1 MSNENHPDLGAL
13 ERLAEL
19 YDKGLLTREEFD
31 HQKAAI
37 LAGPALTQAPQGEGP
52 EAPLQAPAADPAR
65 PTRRAPVVLL
75 VSAAIAVAAV
85 GAVFWMLW
93 SRRPP
98 AGPSAATN
106 TAAMTPAMTA
116 ATPAATPAAPP
127 PTLDQA
133 FALVFGA
140 KGKAVKTLTWQH
152 YPIQVRY
159 APQKLVPITGGLA
172 LIARGDVVNAAH
184 VNSGFLGIAYLT
196 PGPAGWTVSGQ
207 WPQFVETGSFGEIDK
222 WKRRDDLFDSP
233 GLEVDGGGEWQGC
246 AVDYAD
252 LVELTPG
259 KPTLRAGNV
268 LVSFSYARP
277 QNDEEAGLNDAGD
290 GQGPQ
295 YGETNANIVA
305 DVKGQSFKAIYDGD
319 FGRTVTYRRGP
330 VVFRPS
336 PNAKGLPGC

>member
-1 MSNENHPDLGAL
+1 MSDENHPELGAL

-19 YDKGLLTREEFD
+19 YEKGFLTREEFD

-37 LAGPALTQAPQGEGP
+37 LTGPALTQPPHGEAP
-52 EAPLQAPAADPAR
+52 EAPPEAPAADPAP
-65 PTRRAPVVLL
+65 PTRAPVVLL
-75 VSAAIAVAAV
+75 VSAAVAVVAI

-98 AGPSAATN
+98 TGPSAATN
-106 TAAMTPAMTA
+106 IAAMTPATTA
-116 ATPAATPAAPP
+116 AAPAATPAAPP

-133 FALVFGA
+133 FTLAFGG
-140 KGKAVKTLTWQH
+140 KGKAAVKTLTWQH

-159 APQKLVPITGGLA
+159 TPQKLVPITGGLA

-184 VNSGFLGIAYLT
+184 VNSGFLGVAYLA

-222 WKRRDDLFDSP
+222 WKPRDDLFDNP

-268 LVSFSYARP
+268 LISFSYARP
-277 QNDEEAGLNDAGD
+277 QNDEEAGVNDAGD

-295 YGETNANIVA
+295 YGETNAKIVT
-305 DVKGQSFKAIYDGD
+305 DVKGQAFKALYDGD